1 MISDVHRSEAA
12 PPAEARP
19 PEPRGGAPPI
29 YDSARRQDPFWEE
42 LIEAWRYRALVVQ
55 LVDRDVKV
63 RYKRSLLG
71 VAWTMVNPLIT
82 MGVLTIVFSHLFR
95 FDVPNYPV
103 YMLSANVLWLFFSQS
118 TVSAMNQ
125 LMAGGALLT
134 RIYVPRT
141 LFGLAAVGTGLVNL
155 VLSLVPLAAIVLLT
169 GWPITPAVVWIVPA
183 MVLAS
188 LFTLGIGL
196 LLSSLAVLFPDV
208 KEMYEALLP
217 AWFFL
222 TPVMYPASILP
233 EGYREWL
240 ALNPM
245 VYLVDAFRTPLYAGT
260 APSLETLLAAAV
272 AAVVTLVVGW
282 AVFTARA
289 DQMVYRL

>member
-1 MISDVHRSEAA
+1 MVGDLQREAA
-12 PPAEARP
+12 ALPSAASPPPAGSP
-19 PEPRGGAPPI
+19 PPI
-29 YDSARRQDPFWEE
+29 YDSARRQAPFWEE
-42 LIEAWRYRALVVQ
+42 LIEAWRYRALIAQ
-55 LVDRDVKV
+55 LVERDVKV

-71 VAWTMVNPLIT
+71 VAWTMINPLIT
-82 MGVLTIVFSHLFR
+82 MVVLTIVFSHLFR

-103 YMLSANVLWLFFSQS
+103 YMLSGNVLWLFFAQS

-125 LMAGGALLT
+125 LMAGGSLLT

-155 VLSLVPLAAIVLLT
+155 LLSLVPLAAIMLAT
-169 GWPITPAVVWIVPA
+169 GWPVTPAVVWLVPA
-183 MVLAS
+183 IVLAA

-196 LLSSLAVLFPDV
+196 LLSSLAVLYPDV

-222 TPVMYPASILP
+222 TPVMYPVSILP

-245 VYLVDAFRTPLYAGT
+245 LYLLDVFRTPLYAGT
-260 APSLETLLAAAV
+260 APAPEALLAATV
-272 AAVVTLVVGW
+272 AAGALLIIGW

-289 DQMVYRL
+289 DQIAYRL